1 MEPEKFVVELSE
13 KIAKSGLYTSKDE
26 ELEGMAN
33 EYRRGDI
40 VK

>member
-13 KIAKSGLYTSKDE
+13 KIAKSGLYTSKGE